1 MACSSF
7 GGEDKFRRNKEQRRS
22 EEEES
27 HQWWR
32 RDYQGDSINLWIS
45 ATSVSVGGVDRSYP
59 RSSPPSCRSWE
70 SELWCYLISDEEERM
85 GSLTLTENWML
96 PERELGS
103 RRKGWTA
110 ATDRASVTLFHLFIF
125 SCILM
130 PCSISFPYHLSLH
143 LQLLFTR
150 SAISCYH
157 HLWLPPSPVTA
168 IYCYRLHMFSIRREK
183 PL

>member
-1 MACSSF
+1 MMEEGLS
-7 GGEDKFRRNKEQRRS
+7 RRQ
-22 EEEES
+22 
-27 HQWWR
+27 HQ
-32 RDYQGDSINLWIS
+32 S

-70 SELWCYLISDEEERM
+70 SELWCTLISDEEERM

-143 LQLLFTR
+143 LQLLFTC

-183 PL
+183 PP